1 MLILIVLMLSSWYT
15 LRVLRC
21 CPMLAMLTDVGGGF
35 VELRSI
41 RGQLGKIRFIMSC
54 VKYNVN
60 ENS

>member
-1 MLILIVLMLSSWYT
+1 
-15 LRVLRC
+15 
-21 CPMLAMLTDVGGGF
+21 MLAMLTDVGGGF